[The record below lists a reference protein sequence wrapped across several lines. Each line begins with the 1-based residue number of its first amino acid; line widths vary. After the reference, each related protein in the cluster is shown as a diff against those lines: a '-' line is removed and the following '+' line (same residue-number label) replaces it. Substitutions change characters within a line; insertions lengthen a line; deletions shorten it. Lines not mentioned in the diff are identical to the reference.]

1 MEVKWS
7 EDDISMIRYCED
19 ELNLPFLKLLLQ
31 VAITCLSTI
40 LSADF
45 KPAEIEIG
53 IVSKDNP
60 KFRYMNNIMHKA

>member
-1 MEVKWS
+1 M
-7 EDDISMIRYCED
+7 
-19 ELNLPFLKLLLQ
+19 NLPFLKLFLQ

-60 KFRYMNNIMHKA
+60 KFRYMNNMMYKA